1 MAIFNSYVKLPEGS
15 YWSRLFISWVINP
28 IHCNSYKPCWLFVNV
43 GYFLMN
49 FTSFHGEFPWSSW
62 WFSYG
67 FSYFSWFPLRI
78 PILHGEIP
86 ILHGKIPILHGEI
99 PNSHGEILI
108 LHGEIPILHGE
119 IPILHGEITILH
131 GKITILHGEIPIL
144 HGEIPI
150 LHGNISILH
159 GKITMLHCEIL
170 ILHGEIPILH
180 GEIHS
185 FHGEIPARN
194 RWLKTRIKSPGR
206 KQLLR
211 ATTAA
216 RAWHLVRTPRSAFEG
231 NFNGKWME
239 FNGGLVW
246 FWWDFMWFYWVL
258 IVFDVWWCYWD
269 LTMRFCRLCWK
280 HGVLTI
286 KYMEV
291 SLINDGWLMIF
302 VGYSLVR

>member
-1 MAIFNSYVKLPEGS
+1 
-15 YWSRLFISWVINP
+15 
-28 IHCNSYKPCWLFVNV
+28 
-43 GYFLMN
+43 
-49 FTSFHGEFPWSSW
+49 
-62 WFSYG
+62 
-67 FSYFSWFPLRI
+67 
-78 PILHGEIP
+78 
-86 ILHGKIPILHGEI
+86 
-99 PNSHGEILI
+99 
-108 LHGEIPILHGE
+108 
-119 IPILHGEITILH
+119 
-131 GKITILHGEIPIL
+131 
-144 HGEIPI
+144 
-150 LHGNISILH
+150 
-159 GKITMLHCEIL
+159 
-170 ILHGEIPILH
+170 LH